1 MNHLA
6 FIRSLPCCRC
16 GKSPSQAAHVRMG
29 TGGGMGM
36 KPDDRYTVPLCAD
49 CHRRQ
54 HDVGERAFWGDDP
67 VHFLAG
73 YLWESAGG
81 KDASENRRMAIA
93 AVLRF
98 RLRSKGVVA

>member
-16 GKSPSQAAHVRMG
+16 GRSPSQAAHVRMG

-49 CHRRQ
+49 HHREQ
-54 HDVGERAFWGDDP
+54 HQVGEKAFWGEDDP
-67 VHFLAG
+67 VRLAG
-73 YLWESAGG
+73 YLAGDSDHDDWE
-81 KDASENRRMAIA
+81 MAVRD
-93 AVLRF
+93 VLRF
-98 RLRSKGVVA
+98 RLKSRGEVA